1 MGFIEKKRWPFLG
14 LPLTFTKY
22 TIEDEKITVNKGF
35 LNTTEDSVYMYKVL
49 DTKLEK
55 SLFERMFG
63 LGTVVCYTGDVT
75 DKVLLMEH
83 VKNAKAINDF
93 IFEKSEEYSEHVKR
107 IIESLEI
114 PVSVARSKMDFERLM
129 S

>member
-93 IFEKSEEYSEHVKR
+93 IFEKSEEMRKKR
-107 IIESLEI
+107 RTLATQNLTAGLDSLADYDGDGI
-114 PVSVARSKMDFERLM
+114 TD
-129 S
+129 